1 MHGTWLMLEEPT
13 VQIKTDSEVGNNELL
28 DVQFRVRKNG
38 GPQLGL
44 VKIMFSS
51 PPKYRLTHCMGSF
64 SEFNSSLP
72 SDRAKVCSRW
82 NQKFET

>member
-28 DVQFRVRKNG
+28 DVQFHQNG
-38 GPQLGL
+38 GLNLGR
-44 VKIMFSS
+44 VKIIFSS
-51 PPKYRLTHCMGSF
+51 PPKYMLTNCMDSF

-72 SDRAKVCSRW
+72 SDRAKVCLRW
-82 NQKFET
+82 NRKFET